1 MCQLF
6 LDGALFLTEIYL
18 FIYLLLEKTCGTRP
32 AVKPPLS
39 GTLHTER
46 GQKHYIFDE
55 QQTCFLCPS
64 WWHFTFLILLFAFDN
79 VN

>member
-46 GQKHYIFDE
+46 GQNI
-55 QQTCFLCPS
+55 
-64 WWHFTFLILLFAFDN
+64 TFLMSNRLVFLVSIMVAFHIFN
-79 VN
+79 FIVCL